1 MNNVKNPLD
10 IPDSKN
16 RYMPVWEKVE
26 NVKDITAETNPNQNR
41 KIQADLDQIPEPM
54 MSPSDNTDAYRYNL
68 FASHF
73 GRFFDQQWSLWTN
86 VTNNA
91 SEMDSYT
98 QMLYSR
104 KNRRTYD
111 ERLNKSE

>member
-1 MNNVKNPLD
+1 MMN
-10 IPDSKN
+10 
-16 RYMPVWEKVE
+16 
-26 NVKDITAETNPNQNR
+26 
-41 KIQADLDQIPEPM
+41 
-54 MSPSDNTDAYRYNL
+54 PSDNTDAYRYNL

>member
-1 MNNVKNPLD
+1 MEFVDLTDKMPEQTEHYKKKKLEAENKVWQTMNNVKNPLD

-16 RYMPVWEKVE
+16 RYMAVGEKVE
-26 NVKDITAETNPNQNR
+26 NVKDLTAETNPNQNR

-73 GRFFDQQWSLWTN
+73 GRFFDQQ
-86 VTNNA
+86 
-91 SEMDSYT
+91 
-98 QMLYSR
+98 
-104 KNRRTYD
+104 
-111 ERLNKSE
+111 